1 MRGDVE
7 ILAGAGALVQLPP
20 CGSFAGWWPPFL
32 LHKAHVGC
40 GEIAFRSFLNCP
52 KLCFVS
58 GQILSHRAPNALR
71 VPRADNRAAE
81 QLALRAI
88 GKNVNDIQG
97 ELFQIVVNHH
107 QVAVLPLQFLFVG
120 LDLHLALHR
129 LLLIHLVPLPEC
141 RSELT
146 TSPCAALAPP
156 PRVESSLSSLAKIHW
171 SPIDS

>member
-52 KLCFVS
+52 KLRFVS
-58 GQILSHRAPNALR
+58 GQILSQRAPNALR
-71 VPRADNRAAE
+71 VPRADNRAAK

-88 GKNVNDIQG
+88 GKNVNEIQR

-120 LDLHLALHR
+120 LDLHLTLRR
-129 LLLIHLVPLPEC
+129 LLLVHLVPLPEC
-141 RSELT
+141 RLELT
-146 TSPCAALAPP
+146 TSLCAVLA
-156 PRVESSLSSLAKIHW
+156 SLSRTTALVAIVSEN
-171 SPIDS
+171 SSESY